1 MTYHSLTP
9 RQQRVWDAAYGTAMA
24 LSLASI
30 CDTTNLPPTE
40 ADAKFAD
47 RCARPVA
54 NLAAN
59 SIQPNETEPN
69 ECHT

>member
-9 RQQRVWDAAYGTAMA
+9 RQQRVWDAAYGAAFM
-24 LSLASI
+24 I
-30 CDTTNLPPTE
+30 NTNHLNE
-40 ADAKFAD
+40 CSHEQHWQSAAE
-47 RCARPVA
+47 RARFTA

>member
-9 RQQRVWDAAYGTAMA
+9 RQQRVWDAAYGAAYAAARAEVDWRSNEQCESMA
-24 LSLASI
+24 RE
-30 CDTTNLPPTE
+30 T
-40 ADAKFAD
+40 AD
-47 RCARPVA
+47 R
-54 NLAAN
+54 AAN